1 MPEKKESNYMQGSK
15 EDILITGGTL
25 LTMSAKM
32 EIIEDSII
40 GIKDGI
46 IVAVEKRGDQKNASY
61 SAKEMIDAS
70 GCIVMPGLVN
80 THTHLPM
87 VCFRGMADDLPL
99 MEWLTKYIFPAETRF
114 VNKKMIYDGAMLA
127 MAEMILSGTTTF
139 CDGYFFEDT
148 IAEAVLATGMRAV
161 VAQGFADFATP
172 DNPKHERMMGAAD
185 RFVRRWKPHAPMI
198 TPAFF
203 CHSPYTCSP
212 ATLVNVKKAA
222 READILYLTHLLEN
236 KDEIDTIINRYGKK
250 PVQHL
255 YDLGVLD
262 DQTVAVHC
270 NWLTKEEI
278 RIFADLGVRVSHNPE
293 SSMKLAAGVAPIPAM
308 LKLGITVGLGTDGC
322 ASNNDMDMFR
332 EMDTTAKIH
341 KVASLNPTV
350 MNAQEVLEMATSGG
364 AKLLGLDDRIGSI
377 EVGKEA
383 DIILVDMNQPHLTP
397 LYNCYSQLVYAARGA
412 DTKTSIIGG
421 KIVMKD
427 RQLCTMDLNAVMKN
441 VRHIAADIIAKRK
454 AEI

>member
-1 MPEKKESNYMQGSK
+1 MQGSK
-15 EDILITGGTL
+15 GDILISGGTL

-32 EIIEDSII
+32 EIIEDSIV

-46 IVAVEKRGDQKNASY
+46 IVAVEKKGDQKNVSY
-61 SAKEMIDAS
+61 SAKEVIDAS

-99 MEWLTKYIFPAETRF
+99 MEWLTKYIFPAEARF

-172 DNPKHERMMGAAD
+172 DNPKFEKMMGAAD

-198 TPAFF
+198 IPAFF

-222 READILYLTHLLEN
+222 REANILYLTHLLEN
-236 KDEIDTIINRYGKK
+236 KEEIDTIINRYGKK

-270 NWLTKEEI
+270 NWLTEEEM

-308 LKLGITVGLGTDGC
+308 LKLGITVGLGTDGS

-332 EMDTTAKIH
+332 EMDTAAKIH
-341 KVASLNPTV
+341 KVTSLNPTV
-350 MNAQEVLEMATSGG
+350 MNAQKVLEMATIGG

-377 EVGKEA
+377 EVGKQA

-397 LYNCYSQLVYAARGA
+397 LYNYYSQLVYAARGA

-427 RQLCTMDLNAVMKN
+427 RQLRTMDLNAVMEN
-441 VRHIAADIIAKRK
+441 VRHIADDIIAKRK

>member
-1 MPEKKESNYMQGSK
+1 MQGK
-15 EDILITGGTL
+15 EGDILIAGGTL

-40 GIKDGI
+40 VVKNGI

-99 MEWLTKYIFPAETRF
+99 MEWLTNHIFPAETRF

-148 IAEAVLATGMRAV
+148 IAEAVLATGMRAI

-172 DNPKHERMMGAAD
+172 DNPKYERMMEAAD
-185 RFVRRWKPHAPMI
+185 RFVKRWKPHAPMI

-222 READILYLTHLLEN
+222 READILFLTHLLEN
-236 KDEIDTIINRYGKK
+236 KDEIDTIISLYGKK

-255 YDLGVLD
+255 YDLGILD

-270 NWLTKEEI
+270 NWLTEEEM

-293 SSMKLAAGVAPIPAM
+293 SSMKLAAGVAPIPEM

-322 ASNNDMDMFR
+322 ASNNDLDMFR
-332 EMDTTAKIH
+332 EMDTAAKIH
-341 KVASLNPTV
+341 KVTSLNPIV
-350 MNAQEVLEMATSGG
+350 MNAQKVLEMATLGG

-377 EVGKEA
+377 EVGKQA

-412 DTKTSIIGG
+412 DVKTSIINGRV
-421 KIVMKD
+421 VMKD
-427 RQLCTMDLNAVMKN
+427 RQLRTMDLNAVMEN
-441 VRHIAADIIAKRK
+441 VRNIAANIIARRK